1 MPFEVNE
8 NQENNIEIIVEEFFP
23 AIQLSDFKE
32 TYSIPSDLQEKMLV
46 RFLKM
51 AAFKVCRELDE
62 FKNSLIAENKIFPVI
77 KEDFYI
83 QAVCCFAKAYVLK
96 ETQSIARRDVAENL
110 AKTSE
115 ETEDK
120 YNELAFEALN
130 LILEDDDVTI
140 GLC

>member
-1 MPFEVNE
+1 MSFDVNSAE
-8 NQENNIEIIVEEFFP
+8 NNNIEIIVEEFFP
-23 AIQLSDFKE
+23 AVQLDDFKE
-32 TYSIPSDLQEKMLV
+32 TYSIPNDLQEKMLV

-51 AAFKVCRELDE
+51 AAFKVCRELQD
-62 FKNSLIAENKIFPVI
+62 FKNDLVAENKAFPTV

-130 LILEDDDVTI
+130 LILEDDDVTV
-140 GLC
+140 GVL